1 ACILSF
7 EENLAIKNAPPIV
20 NYVSNNW
27 GALHFDSLFFVVWI
41 ELYNVL
47 QIEIIE
53 VMRKGGG
60 GNEISRP
67 FSKTSAK
74 A

>member
-1 ACILSF
+1 MCLTIGVHF
-7 EENLAIKNAPPIV
+7 N
-20 NYVSNNW
+20 
-27 GALHFDSLFFVVWI
+27 FDSLFFVVWI